1 METINMSI
9 VLKECVHTVILEKKY
24 DYSNRL
30 FALCESCYWTATI
43 FTKIETYHCPVCQSK
58 DVALIPLRSDEKY
71 EYSLTPDQ
79 GVQVKFSLLNSIKS
93 K

>member
-1 METINMSI
+1 MPID
-9 VLKECVHTVILEKKY
+9 LKECVHTIILEKKY

-30 FALCESCYWTATI
+30 FALCESCYWTATF

-71 EYSLTPDQ
+71 EYSLASDQ
-79 GVQVKFSLLNSIKS
+79 GLQVKFSSLNSIKS